1 MYLLVLHYTVL
12 YLFVTRITISTF
24 SIVQLSINN
33 YLQHQHLF
41 LLVWFGTWL
50 RTVLNSTSSFPDQ
63 IWLIMGGFG
72 PILAPYWP

>member
-12 YLFVTRITISTF
+12 YLFVIRITISTF

-50 RTVLNSTSSFPDQ
+50 RTVLNSTSSFSDQ
-63 IWLIMGGFG
+63 IWVVLDPF
-72 PILAPYWP
+72 